1 MFGNFL
7 RVLSLFSMFLLTAGV
22 AQVPGDPPQP
32 PPNLQSTAQTPET
45 SKCAKPAKHKHTW
58 ADDFLIHGTVFN
70 DKGLAFPRVEVRIRR
85 VSEKKVRWHDAT
97 NSRGDFAIRVPYDA
111 SYEVLA
117 RARGF
122 RDQAK
127 TVDAK
132 AGLTDETLAFRLE
145 PLGGKK

>member
-7 RVLSLFSMFLLTAGV
+7 RVLSLFSTFLWTAGLL
-22 AQVPGDPPQP
+22 QVPGGPPQRS
-32 PPNLQSTAQTPET
+32 PNPQPTAQAAES
-45 SKCAKPAKHKHTW
+45 SKSAKPAKHKHTW

-70 DKGLAFPRVEVRIRR
+70 DKGLALPRVEVRIRR
-85 VSEKKVRWHDAT
+85 VTEKKVRWQEAT

-117 RARGF
+117 RAKGF

-127 TVDAK
+127 TVVAK
-132 AGLTDETLAFRLE
+132 AGLTDEALAFRLE